1 MAVAETGNICFSPAL
16 PCHAMLCCCRGHH
29 IIVCHPQHTDRH
41 RPPPP
46 PPPFIPSPPPPPPH
60 HLPPPQSPISCLA
73 SPERNASRSFHPL
86 PRPLPPPP
94 FPPISAFCLISR
106 SFTQQKYVFVC
117 NWSVRIQR
125 QYACYFGC
133 IVSRGINCV
142 FVVICRNGTPKQ
154 DGR

>member
-41 RPPPP
+41 RPPP
-46 PPPFIPSPPPPPPH
+46 F
-60 HLPPPQSPISCLA
+60 LPPPLPIISLLHSPH
-73 SPERNASRSFHPL
+73 SPAWLLRNGMLPILFSHP
-86 PRPLPPPP
+86 PTP
-94 FPPISAFCLISR
+94 FPQPLLFCLISR

-125 QYACYFGC
+125 QYACYLGC
-133 IVSRGINCV
+133 IVSRGINYV
-142 FVVICRNGTPKQ
+142 FVVIYRNGTPKQ